1 MRDIIKSIVDDYS
14 NMYLY
19 KDGITEHDLLELFS
33 YKPHDTV
40 EMLWA
45 FMQAG
50 LSPEKITPKI
60 QTSILIASSTYAKN
74 HHKEAPEKYFFDLF
88 RKYNVKMSEGTL
100 KRFVISNRCLDTD
113 MEYPRDI
120 LHYGI
125 MHCEDT
131 PSRTDPVFIMHGIVK
146 YMTNKHIIFTE
157 EEQVKVLQD
166 YFWLLVRYPQSALKY
181 EFKDTANKFFIQ
193 NLPFK
198 FSTVKN
204 GIATNANVLRFLIKE
219 FSDNWVYSILK
230 TSETQKL
237 AIETLP
243 EIKLVKCLAQTNE
256 NQTAYIAAKPLEALA
271 SFEAGVLK
279 PASITVEKHIEI
291 IDTVI
296 NKKNIKPSMFGG
308 LSNWKELLFALIHT
322 KFDKLIWYK
331 VMDNILFQNKELSD
345 EALQE
350 MIKQRPEVDVLIYK
364 YHPEFFTQKKQQK
377 ELAKTTIKKHTIAD
391 FFDNLFNAKQVR
403 TQKANEK
410 NINTL

>member
-19 KDGITEHDLLELFS
+19 KDGITELDLLELFS

-60 QTSILIASSTYAKN
+60 QANILISSSNYAKN
-74 HHKEAPEKYFFDLF
+74 NHKEAPEKYFFDLF

-100 KRFVISNRCLDTD
+100 KRFVISNKCMNTD

-125 MHCEDT
+125 MNYEDT
-131 PSRTDPVFIMHGIVK
+131 PSKKEPIFILHDIVK
-146 YMTNKHIIFTE
+146 YMTSKNIKFTE
-157 EEQVKVLQD
+157 EEKVKVLQN
-166 YFWLLVRYPQSALKY
+166 YFWLTVQYPKSALKF
-181 EFKDTANKFFIQ
+181 EFKDAASKFIIQ
-193 NLPFK
+193 NMPFA
-198 FSTVKN
+198 FNTVKN
-204 GIATNANVLRFLIKE
+204 GIATNAHVLRFLIKE
-219 FSDNWVYSILK
+219 FGDNWVRSVLHIP
-230 TSETQKL
+230 ETQKL

-243 EIKLVKCLAQTNE
+243 EERLVKCLMQINE
-256 NQTAYIAAKPLEALA
+256 NQTTYIAAKPLEALA

-291 IDTVI
+291 VDTVI

-322 KFDKLIWYK
+322 KFDKLTWYK

-345 EALQE
+345 DALQE
-350 MIKQRPEVDVLIYK
+350 MIKQNPEVDVLVYK

-377 ELAKTTIKKHTIAD
+377 ELAKTTIKKHGIAD
-391 FFDNLFNAKQVR
+391 FFENLFTVKQAR
-403 TQKANEK
+403 AHK
-410 NINTL
+410 INQENNKTL